1 MELDWCQTGSPS
13 SGEGMQALFNSNWGV
28 RGEHRFLLLLTVPEG
43 RSHIPSDSER
53 LELQSSAVLP

>member
-13 SGEGMQALFNSNWGV
+13 SRKGMQELFNSNWGV
-28 RGEHRFLLLLTVPEG
+28 RGEHRFLLLLAVPEPHPL
-43 RSHIPSDSER
+43 RLKAT